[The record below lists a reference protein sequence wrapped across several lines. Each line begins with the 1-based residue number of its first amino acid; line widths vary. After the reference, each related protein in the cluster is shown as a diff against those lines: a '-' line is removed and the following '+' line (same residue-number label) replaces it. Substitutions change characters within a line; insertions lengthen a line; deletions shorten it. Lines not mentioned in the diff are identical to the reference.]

1 MVELFLLGTAVIFT
15 AFGWF
20 VGKKS
25 GIQQGIEDTVDNLV
39 DQGYLKYKGLR
50 SNPDILKYDQE
61 Y

>member
-50 SNPDILKYDQE
+50 SNPDILKYDEE